1 MSLNEIYKKI
11 NTINS
16 KVELSQ
22 VEVKLA
28 LIADL
33 KKNNSIAEKEFK
45 SYQASKAKMMAS
57 IQDAKAAIRQYA
69 VVLNN
74 NTKLI
79 DEAKMKAKEL
89 GLDLPADVLK
99 IESDS
104 NVGKTNFE
112 SITKNLQQAE
122 KLL

>member
-1 MSLNEIYKKI
+1 MSIEKIYSKI
-11 NTINS
+11 NSINP
-16 KVELSQ
+16 KVELAQ

-33 KKNNSIAEKEFK
+33 KKNNTIAEKEFK
-45 SYQASKAKMMAS
+45 SYQASKTKMIAA

-89 GLDLPADVLK
+89 GLELPNDVKK
-99 IESDS
+99 IETDS
-104 NVGKTNFE
+104 ITGKSNFE
-112 SITKNLQQAE
+112 TITKNLQQAE

>member
-1 MSLNEIYKKI
+1 MSIEKIYGKI
-11 NTINS
+11 NSIIPN
-16 KVELSQ
+16 VELSQ

-33 KKNNSIAEKEFK
+33 KKNNTLAEKEFK
-45 SYQASKAKMMAS
+45 SYLASKSKMIAA
-57 IQDAKAAIRQYA
+57 IQDAKTAIRQYA

-79 DEAKMKAKEL
+79 DEANLKAKEL
-89 GLDLPADVLK
+89 GLELPADVKK
-99 IESDS
+99 IAADS
-104 NVGKTNFE
+104 VTGKSNFE
-112 SITKNLQQAE
+112 NITKNLQQAE